1 MSKPE
6 SQILKEI
13 HSWLTEK
20 GFISWRNHV
29 FNGRVKGGYLR
40 TGIPGLSD
48 LTVMLKGYHLYIEVK
63 TATGK
68 QREAQE
74 CFETSCKLM
83 GHEYIIARSV
93 EDVELKLKELGV
105 I

>member
-1 MSKPE
+1 MNKTE

-13 HSWLTEK
+13 HDWINSQ
-20 GFISWRNHV
+20 GFICWRNHV

-48 LTVMLKGYHLYIEVK
+48 LTVMLQDCHLYIEVK

-68 QREAQE
+68 QRDAQE
-74 CFETSCKLM
+74 AFEVSCKAN
-83 GHEYIIARSV
+83 GHCYIIARCIG
-93 EDVELKLKELGV
+93 DVREKMKEIGV